1 MFLLIIAQLN
11 SIKAVPCN
19 SFPKIF
25 GGNAGGSYLYQID
38 VYNDYLAMGGYTCDN
53 TLTGTTTSV
62 CIPYVVL

>member
-25 GGNAGGSYLYQID
+25 GGTSAHSYLYQIY
-38 VYNDYLAMGGYTCDN
+38 VFNDYLSIGGRTYDD
-53 TLTGTTTSV
+53 TLTGTSG
-62 CIPYVVL
+62 